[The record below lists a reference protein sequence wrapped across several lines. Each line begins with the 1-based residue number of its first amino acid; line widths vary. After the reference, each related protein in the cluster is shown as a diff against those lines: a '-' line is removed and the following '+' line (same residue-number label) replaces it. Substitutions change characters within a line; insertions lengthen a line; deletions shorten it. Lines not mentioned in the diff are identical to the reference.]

1 MTRSLRRPGRLLACA
16 TLAWMAAG
24 LPAAEAA
31 APSSTAAPPLP
42 AARYR
47 ELAAKVSR
55 DRVEGTVLTLATF
68 RTRHTA
74 STDLVAGEGIA
85 AAARWIREEMLA
97 GAGNGPATVTFD
109 EFLAEGP
116 RLGKPTPARN
126 VMMLIPAAAS
136 WGAKRYVI
144 VAGHYDTRASDPMDF
159 RSDAPGANDD
169 GSGTTAVREMA
180 RVLGRVRFDANVILV
195 CVSGEEEGL
204 LGSRHLARRAVD
216 EGWEVRAMI
225 TNVIVG
231 NSLGQNGVR
240 DAGRLRVFSE
250 GVPSVVDDAKA
261 RLRVAIGGENDST
274 SRQLSRHVAEIHAA
288 LFDDFAAMQLHRPA
302 RMGRGGDH
310 IPFLEEGFPA
320 VRFTEVNEHFHHQH
334 QDVRVEKGVPY
345 GDLPEY
351 VDFDYLTRVARAN
364 SAVLASLADAPAEP
378 RNVLISRGVDPDT
391 TLAWD
396 PVPDGDVAGYEVL
409 RRDTTSPVWEEAAF
423 VAAPAT
429 RLKLPGVTVDNAFFA
444 VRAVDRDG
452 HRSIAV
458 FPAGQLR

>member
-1 MTRSLRRPGRLLACA
+1 MTRRVAAACALLAGMTGVTA
-16 TLAWMAAG
+16 LSANP
-24 LPAAEAA
+24 PA
-31 APSSTAAPPLP
+31 SSAAPPLP

-47 ELAAKVSR
+47 DIAANVSR
-55 DRVEGTVLTLATF
+55 ERVEGTVRTLATF

-85 AAARWIREEMLA
+85 AAGRWIKEEMLG
-97 GAGNGPATVTFD
+97 GAGSGGAVVTFD
-109 EFLAEGP
+109 EYLAEGA
-116 RLGKPTPARN
+116 RLAKPTPARN
-126 VMMLIPAAAS
+126 VMMLIPAASS

-144 VAGHYDTRASDPMDF
+144 VSGHYDSRASDPLDF

-169 GSGTTAVREMA
+169 GSGTAVVIEMA
-180 RVLGRVRFDANVILV
+180 RILGRQRFDANVILV
-195 CVSGEEEGL
+195 AVSGEEQGL
-204 LGSRHLARRAVD
+204 LGARHLARRAA
-216 EGWEVRAMI
+216 EQAWEVRAMI
-225 TNVIVG
+225 TNDIVG

-250 GVPSVVDDAKA
+250 GVPSTVDEAKA

-274 SRQLSRHVAEIHAA
+274 SRQLSRHVAEIMAA
-288 LFDDFAAMQLHRPA
+288 VLDDFAAMQVYRRD

-334 QDVRVEKGVPY
+334 QDVRIEKGIPY
-345 GDLPEY
+345 GDLPES
-351 VDFDYLTRVARAN
+351 VDFAYLTHVTRAN
-364 SAVLASLADAPAEP
+364 TAVVASLADAPAEP
-378 RNVLISRGVDPDT
+378 RNVLISRGVEPDT

-396 PVPDGDVAGYEVL
+396 PVPDEDVAGYEVL
-409 RRDTTSPVWEEAAF
+409 RRDTTAPDWQEAVF

-429 RLKLPGVTVDNAFFA
+429 RMTLAGVTVDNAFFA

-458 FPAGQLR
+458 FPTGQLR